1 MSRRDIEFTSY
12 VAEHRRR
19 LVRAAFLLCGN
30 WTQAEDVTQI
40 SLAKLYVAWPWII
53 RSRGPDAY
61 VRRIITRT
69 VVDESRRPWRREL
82 LTGNG
87 FDDAAAEKGVSDAP
101 VDRDLASALLR
112 LPLRQRQT
120 VVLRHYWG
128 LSIQETSALLGVS
141 TGSVKS
147 HCSRGLHRLNELLEP
162 LSEEATDR

>member
-1 MSRRDIEFTSY
+1 MSKRDVEFTSY
-12 VAEHRRR
+12 VTAHRRR

-30 WTQAEDVTQI
+30 WAQAEDVTQI
-40 SLAKLYVAWPWII
+40 SLAKLYVAWSRIK

-61 VRRIITRT
+61 VCRIITRT

-87 FDDAAAEKGVSDAP
+87 FDDAADDSSVSAKP

-128 LSIQETSALLGVS
+128 LSVQETAELLGIS

-162 LSEEATDR
+162 LPEEARDR